1 MKNKSILI
9 AVKDM
14 EQLENYIRMLKNGK
28 FDDEEKYSKEV
39 RSMIEEFMEND
50 WSERN
55 SSMM

>member
-28 FDDEEKYSKEV
+28 WKKKQ
-39 RSMIEEFMEND
+39 M
-50 WSERN
+50 
-55 SSMM
+55 

>member
-39 RSMIEEFMEND
+39 RSMIEEFME
-50 WSERN
+50 
-55 SSMM
+55 MIGKYI

>member
-28 FDDEEKYSKEV
+28 FDDEENTAKK
-39 RSMIEEFMEND
+39 
-50 WSERN
+50 
-55 SSMM
+55 